1 MSTITCR
8 YCRLDIRNDGG
19 EWRLIWPAMNEDG
32 GGEADPSDCDSHAGG
47 HAPKVERDEVLMA
60 EVRDQYR
67 DLGMDE
73 DQIAEAVGVA
83 RDAGMFDVRDWA

>member
-1 MSTITCR
+1 MITSCR
-8 YCRLDIRNDGG
+8 YCRDDIRNDGG
-19 EWRLIWPAMNEDG
+19 EWRLIWAIMDEEN
-32 GGEADPSDCDSHAGG
+32 GETDPLDCDSHAGG

-67 DLGMDE
+67 DLGLDE
-73 DQIAEAVGVA
+73 DSIAEALATA

>member
-1 MSTITCR
+1 MTTYCR
-8 YCRLDIRNDGG
+8 YCLNEIRNDGG
-19 EWRLIWPAMNEDG
+19 EWRLAWTDTDVDLFE
-32 GGEADPSDCDSHAGG
+32 CDDHAEG

-73 DQIAEAVGVA
+73 DQIAGAVGVA
-83 RDAGMFDVRDWA
+83 RDAGVFDVPDWA